1 MTIKEAVKVVKEFM
15 KEHNLSVK
23 ETVKF
28 LDENQKEFG
37 FNDFELGLIILE
49 LEGTDYMPSRCV
61 IALAKSEE
69 FKK

>member
-1 MTIKEAVKVVKEFM
+1 MTIKEAIKVVKEFM

-28 LDENQKEFG
+28 LDEHQKEFG
-37 FNDFELGLIILE
+37 FNDFELGLIILK
-49 LEGTDYMPSRCV
+49 LDGTDYMPSRCV